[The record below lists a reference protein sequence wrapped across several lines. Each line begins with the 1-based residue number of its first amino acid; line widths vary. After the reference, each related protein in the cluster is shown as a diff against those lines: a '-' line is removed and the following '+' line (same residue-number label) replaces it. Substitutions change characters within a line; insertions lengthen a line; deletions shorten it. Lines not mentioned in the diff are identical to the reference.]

1 MRKSFTAIAV
11 IAPLLALSACGNP
24 DTPGGRAADARHENY
39 EALGDAFK
47 TIDDELKAPAPDA
60 QKVRAAAATVAAK
73 AKDMAG
79 WFPAGSGPDA
89 GLKTEAKA
97 EVWTKPDEF
106 RTAMTA
112 FQDASV
118 KLLAAAD
125 GFAAGQP
132 VVGLQEAVKQAGGT
146 CKKCHDGFRTD

>member
-47 TIDDELKAPAPDA
+47 TIDDELKAQAPDA
-60 QKVRAAAATVAAK
+60 QKVRAAAATVAAR
-73 AKDMAG
+73 AKEMPS

-89 GLKTEAKA
+89 GLKTDAKA

-106 RTAMTA
+106 RTVMTA
-112 FQDASV
+112 FQDSSA

-132 VVGLQEAVKQAGGT
+132 VVALQEAFKQAGGT
-146 CKKCHDGFRTD
+146 CKKCHDGFKTD

>member
-1 MRKSFTAIAV
+1 MRNSLSAAV
-11 IAPLLALSACGNP
+11 FLAPLLALSACGNP
-24 DTPGGRAADARHENY
+24 DTPGGRAADARHENF

-47 TIDDELKAPAPDA
+47 TIDDELKAQAPDA

-73 AKDMAG
+73 AKDMPG
-79 WFPAGSGPDA
+79 WFPAGSGPAD

-97 EVWTKPDEF
+97 EVWTKPGEF
-106 RTAMTA
+106 RAVMTA
-112 FQDASV
+112 FRDSSV

-146 CKKCHDGFRTD
+146 CKKCHDGFKED

>member
-1 MRKSFTAIAV
+1 MRNSLSAIA
-11 IAPLLALSACGNP
+11 ILAPLLALSACGNP
-24 DTPGGRAADARHENY
+24 DTPGGRAADARHENF

-47 TIDDELKAPAPDA
+47 TIDDELKAQAPDA
-60 QKVRAAAATVAAK
+60 QKVRAAASTVAAK
-73 AKDMAG
+73 AKDMPG

-89 GLKTEAKA
+89 GLKTDAKA

-106 RTAMTA
+106 RTVMTA
-112 FQDASV
+112 FQDSSV

-146 CKKCHDGFRTD
+146 CKKCHDGFKTD

>member
-11 IAPLLALSACGNP
+11 LAPLLALSACGNP
-24 DTPGGRAADARHENY
+24 DTPGGRAADARHENF
-39 EALGDAFK
+39 EGLGDAFK
-47 TIDDELKAPAPDA
+47 TLGDELKAQAPDA

-73 AKDMAG
+73 AKDMPG

-97 EVWTKPDEF
+97 AVWTKPDEF
-106 RTAMTA
+106 RTLMTA
-112 FQDASV
+112 FQDSSA

-132 VVGLQEAVKQAGGT
+132 VVGLQEAVKQAGAS
-146 CKKCHDGFRTD
+146 CKKCHEGFRSE

>member
-1 MRKSFTAIAV
+1 MRNSLSAIA
-11 IAPLLALSACGNP
+11 ILAPLLALSACGNP
-24 DTPGGRAADARHENY
+24 DTPGGRAADARHENF
-39 EALGDAFK
+39 EGLGNAFK
-47 TIDDELKAPAPDA
+47 TIGDEMKAQAPDA

-73 AKDMAG
+73 AKDMPG

-89 GLKTEAKA
+89 GLKTDAKS

-106 RTAMTA
+106 RAAMTA
-112 FQDASV
+112 FQDSSV

-146 CKKCHDGFRTD
+146 CKKCHDGFKKD

>member
-1 MRKSFTAIAV
+1 MRNSLSAALFL
-11 IAPLLALSACGNP
+11 APLLALSACGNP
-24 DTPGGRAADARHENY
+24 DTPGGRAADARHENF

-47 TIDDELKAPAPDA
+47 TIDDELKAAAPDA

-73 AKDMAG
+73 AKEMPD
-79 WFPAGSGPDA
+79 WFPAGSGPAD
-89 GLKTEAKA
+89 GLKTETKA

-106 RTAMTA
+106 RAALTA
-112 FQDASV
+112 FQDSSA

-132 VVGLQEAVKQAGGT
+132 VVGLQEAVKQTGGT
-146 CKKCHDGFRTD
+146 CKKCHDGFKED

>member
-1 MRKSFTAIAV
+1 MRNSLSAIA
-11 IAPLLALSACGNP
+11 ILAPLLALSACGNP
-24 DTPGGRAADARHENY
+24 DTPGGRAADARHENF

-47 TIDDELKAPAPDA
+47 TIGDELKAQAPDA

-73 AKDMAG
+73 AKDMPG

-89 GLKTEAKA
+89 GLKTDAKA
-97 EVWTKPDEF
+97 DVWTKPDEF
-106 RTAMTA
+106 RTVMTA
-112 FQDASV
+112 FQDSSV

-146 CKKCHDGFRTD
+146 CKKCHDGFKTD

>member
-1 MRKSFTAIAV
+1 MRNSLSAAV
-11 IAPLLALSACGNP
+11 FLAPLLALSACGNP
-24 DTPGGRAADARHENY
+24 DTPGGRAADARHENF

-47 TIDDELKAPAPDA
+47 TIDDELKAQAPDA

-73 AKDMAG
+73 AKDMPG
-79 WFPAGSGPDA
+79 WFPAGSGPAD

-106 RTAMTA
+106 RTVMTA
-112 FQDASV
+112 FQDSSA

-146 CKKCHDGFRTD
+146 CKKCHEGFKAD